1 MTIRRWWARQL
12 WGVAQTPNETD
23 DLAEQNKRISTQLIV
38 AMMDIATLQE
48 ANAAQA
54 VTIATLTERVELAE
68 YMRDIVGQCRDD
80 AYVAMA
86 RDSVP

>member
-1 MTIRRWWARQL
+1 MHPTHEA
-12 WGVAQTPNETD
+12 D

-54 VTIATLTERVELAE
+54 VTISELTERLERSEWLSE
-68 YMRDIVGQCRDD
+68 NRNQCRND
-80 AYVAMA
+80 AWAMMA